1 MGNSGDVTILLGD
14 GTGNFTAAATSPEQ
28 TGGSLASLA
37 VVPEHVVHPEQVLAE
52 LHGISAEMRAG
63 FNRIRRRWPAA
74 VPVQIAAKDVR
85 ERDSRLLT

>member
-1 MGNSGDVTILLGD
+1 L
-14 GTGNFTAAATSPEQ
+14 FRAAGRLYEGQQREFA
-28 TGGSLASLA
+28 
-37 VVPEHVVHPEQVLAE
+37 EQVLAE